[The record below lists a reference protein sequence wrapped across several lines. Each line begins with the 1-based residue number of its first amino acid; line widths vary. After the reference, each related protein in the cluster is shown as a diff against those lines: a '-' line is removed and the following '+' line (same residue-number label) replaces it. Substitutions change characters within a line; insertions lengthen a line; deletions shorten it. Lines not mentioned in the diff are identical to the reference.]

1 MICVFSTDKATVF
14 DDVLPIDDFAQVW
27 SSVQKEEFSI
37 DRTVAEHSLYWR
49 HGDVLAASSAPC
61 DYSQTG
67 NGYRDTFKS
76 VCFDVADQ
84 LGLTYSGFLSSVQ
97 LYGRGT
103 KLSWHRDHG
112 GVGTFAYYVH
122 PEWKPTWGGELY
134 VPEQVVRTETNKDRK
149 LAYGTEMWDDLA
161 AGWGLWIAPK
171 PNRLVYTSPD
181 VLHQV
186 NRVDPDAGDNL
197 RVALIGRLR

>member
-1 MICVFSTDKATVF
+1 MICVFSTDKVTVF
-14 DDVLPIDDFAQVW
+14 DDVLPAEGFAQVW
-27 SSVQKEEFSI
+27 ASVQKEEFSI

-61 DYSQTG
+61 DYSQPN
-67 NGYRDTFKS
+67 NGYRDTFKDA
-76 VCFDVADQ
+76 CLKIANQ
-84 LGLTYSGFLSSVQ
+84 LGVAYSSFLSSVQ

-103 KLSWHRDHG
+103 KLSWHRDSG
-112 GVGTFAYYVH
+112 GAGTFAYYVH

-134 VPEQVVRTETNKDRK
+134 VPEQDVRPESNKDRK
-149 LAYGTEMWDDLA
+149 LTYGKEMWDDLST
-161 AGWGLWIAPK
+161 GWGLWIAPK
-171 PNRLVYTSPD
+171 PNRLVYTAPD

-197 RVALIGRLR
+197 RVAVIGRLR